1 MSDADA
7 RDPAAQTLRDAVHR
21 TGESLLALLRTRAEL
36 AALEFAEERDRARD
50 RLLMVMVAAVAA
62 TFALLALTGL
72 VVAYFWDTH
81 RLAAIAAVA
90 AFYALVTALAIW
102 RLKTRWPPQPPFA
115 ATLAELER
123 DREWLAS
130 KLGRKA

>member
-62 TFALLALTGL
+62 TFALLASLISGTRI
-72 VVAYFWDTH
+72 D
-81 RLAAIAAVA
+81 
-90 AFYALVTALAIW
+90 W
-102 RLKTRWPPQPPFA
+102 RQSLRSPRSMRWSP
-115 ATLAELER
+115 R
-123 DREWLAS
+123 SRS
-130 KLGRKA
+130 GG